1 MAKLSTA
8 SVILL
13 AVSVASVIVTVVG
26 LAYGFP
32 FLALFLCFPGLATFG
47 VFRKVE
53 DEPGAGSYCPECG
66 SPIGPDDSFCRVC
79 GRRLRGAGIGMYQMS
94 QNGVLEQ

>member
-13 AVSVASVIVTVVG
+13 AVSVASVIITIIG

-32 FLALFLCFPGLATFG
+32 FFALFLCFPGLATFG

-53 DEPGAGSYCPECG
+53 DEPGAGEYCPECG
-66 SPIGPDDSFCRVC
+66 SPIGPEDSFCRVC
-79 GRRLRGAGIGMYQMS
+79 GRRLRGAGIRIYQMS
-94 QNGVLEQ
+94 RSSVS

>member
-1 MAKLSTA
+1 MEKLSTA
-8 SVILL
+8 SMILL
-13 AVSVASVIVTVVG
+13 AVSVASVVITIIG

-32 FLALFLCFPGLATFG
+32 FFALFLCFPGLATFG

-66 SPIGPDDSFCRVC
+66 SPISPDDSFCRVC
-79 GRRLRGAGIGMYQMS
+79 GRHLRGAGIRMCQMS
-94 QNGVLEQ
+94 RNGVL

>member
-8 SVILL
+8 SMILL
-13 AVSVASVIVTVVG
+13 AISVVSVIVTIVG

-47 VFRKVE
+47 VFRTVD
-53 DEPGAGSYCPECG
+53 DEPGSGSRCPECG
-66 SPIGPDDSFCRVC
+66 SVIEPGDSFCRVC
-79 GRRLRGAGIGMYQMS
+79 GRRL
-94 QNGVLEQ
+94 

>member
-8 SVILL
+8 SMILL
-13 AVSVASVIVTVVG
+13 AVSVASVIITVIG

-53 DEPGAGSYCPECG
+53 DESGAGSYCPECG
-66 SPIGPDDSFCRVC
+66 SPIGPEDSFCRAC
-79 GRRLRGAGIGMYQMS
+79 GRRLRGAGIRMCQMS
-94 QNGVLEQ
+94 LSSVLK